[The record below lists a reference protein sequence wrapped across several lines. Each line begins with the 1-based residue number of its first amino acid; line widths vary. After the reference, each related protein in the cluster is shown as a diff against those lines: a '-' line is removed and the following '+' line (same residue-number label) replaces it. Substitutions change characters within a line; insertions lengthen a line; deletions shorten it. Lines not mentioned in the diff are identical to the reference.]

1 VSVGHEGQP
10 AKTDKPIE
18 VSFGVC
24 VRGRYAG
31 TGKCPVTMPTDQTH
45 AVPSARR
52 ESVYDPLEPW
62 SVGPGCCVSRRLD
75 VSSFTLSLTS
85 QVMTCTVA
93 YYGLT
98 GPSNDL
104 LGRV

>member
-10 AKTDKPIE
+10 AKTDEPIE

-24 VRGRYAG
+24 VGGRYAG
-31 TGKCPVTMPTDQTH
+31 RGKCPVTMPTDQTH

-52 ESVYDPLEPW
+52 E